1 MKRLLELLHLAD
13 LNSIGI
19 PTEALV
25 SKVLAQSIEN
35 LAIHGI
41 TTDSRDVN
49 PGELFIGLPGS
60 HLDGGEFWPQALAS
74 GASVALVADSW
85 LASVDPV
92 TQKRLLGIPKE
103 LIPAACAQLAAA
115 FYDFPGHRLS
125 LVGVTGTNGKTTTT
139 HLIEY
144 LLLADGQPTAL
155 VGTLYSRWPG
165 QQVVASHTTPFA
177 LEVQRILAEAKTA
190 GCKRVVMEVSSH
202 ALAQQR
208 VWGCQF
214 QAAVWTN
221 LTQDHLDFHKSLEDY
236 WQAKALLF
244 QDPYLQG
251 RAIINQ
257 QDPGGSRLCRLLE
270 QQGTSVWT
278 YGLDPGSAPDL
289 YPTAVEIGAT
299 RIQAI
304 LNTPVGQIPVHLP
317 LPGEF
322 NLANLLGAVG
332 AVLALGIDP
341 EVIKV
346 ALPNFPGVPG
356 RMESVLAPDQDI
368 TVIVDYAHTPDG
380 LENVLR
386 ATRPLAQR
394 QLICIFGCGGDRDR
408 TKRPKMGQIAAQWSD
423 QVVVTSDN
431 PRTEDPIRIL
441 EDICTGIQE
450 PTIPIQ
456 VEADRAT
463 AIRQTILSASAG
475 DMILIAGKGH
485 EDYQIL
491 GTTKIH
497 FDDREVARAALLERM
512 GQKPS

>member
-1 MKRLLELLHLAD
+1 MKRLRDLLNLAN
-13 LNSIGI
+13 LNAIGI
-19 PTEALV
+19 PTETLV
-25 SKVLAQSIEN
+25 SKVAAQPI
-35 LAIHGI
+35 LIHGI
-41 TTDSRDVN
+41 KTDSRCVT
-49 PGELFIGLPGS
+49 PGDLFIGLPGS
-60 HLDGGEFWPQALAS
+60 HVDGGAFWPQALAL
-74 GASVALVADSW
+74 GASAALVADSW
-85 LASVDPV
+85 LTSADPV
-92 TQKRLLGIPKE
+92 DQEKLLGIPKE
-103 LIPAACAQLAAA
+103 LMPAACAQLSAA
-115 FYDFPGHRLS
+115 FYDFPGHTLS

-144 LLLADGQPTAL
+144 LLLASGQPTAL

-177 LEVQRILAEAKTA
+177 LEMQRILAEVKIA
-190 GCKRVVMEVSSH
+190 GCEHVVMEVSSH

-221 LTQDHLDFHKSLEDY
+221 LTQDHLDFHASLEDY

-251 RAIINQ
+251 KAIINQ
-257 QDPGGSRLCRLLE
+257 QDPGGSRLCDLLQ
-270 QQGTSVWT
+270 QQGTPVWT

-289 YPTAVEIGAT
+289 YPTEVEIEST

-304 LNTPVGQIPVHLP
+304 LNTPVGRLPVHLP

-332 AVLALGIDP
+332 ALLALGIDP
-341 EVIKV
+341 EVV
-346 ALPNFPGVPG
+346 TSALPHFPGVPG
-356 RMESVLAPDQDI
+356 RMESVLVPGQDI

-386 ATRPLAQR
+386 ATRPLAQQ

-408 TKRPKMGQIAAQWSD
+408 TKRPKMGHIAAQWSD

-441 EDICTGIQE
+441 EDICLGMQE
-450 PTIPIQ
+450 ATIPIR
-456 VEADRAT
+456 VVTDRET
-463 AIRQTILSASAG
+463 AITQTILAASPG
-475 DMILIAGKGH
+475 DIILIAGKGH

-497 FDDREVARAALLERM
+497 FDDREVARAALLERIR
-512 GQKPS
+512 GLT